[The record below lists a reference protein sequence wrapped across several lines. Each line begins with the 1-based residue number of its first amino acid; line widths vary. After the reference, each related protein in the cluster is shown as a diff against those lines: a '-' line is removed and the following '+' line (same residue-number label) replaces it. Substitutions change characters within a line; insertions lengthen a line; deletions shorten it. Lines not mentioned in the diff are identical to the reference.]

1 MVLLWL
7 HIKTLTECPVVP
19 VNLSIK
25 NVPDEVAAKLRQRAK
40 INHRSLQ
47 GELLALLQDSV
58 ETASKLSARELLQ
71 LVRDTG
77 LRTPREATATIRAI
91 RDAR

>member
-1 MVLLWL
+1 M
-7 HIKTLTECPVVP
+7 P

-25 NVPDEVAAKLRQRAK
+25 NVPDEVAEKLRQRAK

-58 ETASKLSARELLQ
+58 EPASKLNARELLQ

-77 LRTPREATATIRAI
+77 LRTPREATATLRAI
-91 RDAR
+91 RDAG

>member
-1 MVLLWL
+1 M
-7 HIKTLTECPVVP
+7 P

-58 ETASKLSARELLQ
+58 KPASKLNARELLQ

>member
-1 MVLLWL
+1 M
-7 HIKTLTECPVVP
+7 P

-25 NVPDEVAAKLRQRAK
+25 NVPDDVAVKLRQRAK
-40 INHRSLQ
+40 TNHRSLQ

-58 ETASKLSARELLQ
+58 EPASQLNARELLQ
-71 LVRDTG
+71 MVRDTG
-77 LRTPREATATIRAI
+77 LRTPREATTTIRAI

>member
-1 MVLLWL
+1 M
-7 HIKTLTECPVVP
+7 P

-58 ETASKLSARELLQ
+58 EPASKLNARELLQ

>member
-1 MVLLWL
+1 M
-7 HIKTLTECPVVP
+7 P

-58 ETASKLSARELLQ
+58 EPASKLNARELSQ

>member
-1 MVLLWL
+1 M
-7 HIKTLTECPVVP
+7 P

-25 NVPDEVAAKLRQRAK
+25 NVPDDVAVKLRQRAK
-40 INHRSLQ
+40 TNHRSLQ

-58 ETASKLSARELLQ
+58 EPASKLNARELLQ
-71 LVRDTG
+71 MVRDTG

>member
-1 MVLLWL
+1 M
-7 HIKTLTECPVVP
+7 ECPAVP

-25 NVPDEVAAKLRQRAK
+25 NVPDEVAEKLRQRAK

-58 ETASKLSARELLQ
+58 EPASKLNARELLQ

-77 LRTPREATATIRAI
+77 LRTPREATATLRAI
-91 RDAR
+91 RDAG

>member
-1 MVLLWL
+1 M
-7 HIKTLTECPVVP
+7 ECPAVP

-25 NVPDEVAAKLRQRAK
+25 NVPDEVAEKLRQRAK

-58 ETASKLSARELLQ
+58 EPASKLNARELLQ

>member
-1 MVLLWL
+1 MV
-7 HIKTLTECPVVP
+7 CPAVP

-25 NVPDEVAAKLRQRAK
+25 NVPDEVAEKLRQRAK

-58 ETASKLSARELLQ
+58 EPASKLNARELLQ

>member
-1 MVLLWL
+1 M
-7 HIKTLTECPVVP
+7 ECSAVP

-25 NVPDEVAAKLRQRAK
+25 NVPDEVAEKLRQRAK

-58 ETASKLSARELLQ
+58 EPASKLNARELLQ

-77 LRTPREATATIRAI
+77 LRTPRESTATIRAI
-91 RDAR
+91 RDAG

>member
-1 MVLLWL
+1 M
-7 HIKTLTECPVVP
+7 ECPAVP

-58 ETASKLSARELLQ
+58 EPASKLNARELLQ

>member
-7 HIKTLTECPVVP
+7 HIKTLMECPAVP

-25 NVPDEVAAKLRQRAK
+25 NVPDEVAEKLRQRAK

-58 ETASKLSARELLQ
+58 EPASKLNARELLQ

-77 LRTPREATATIRAI
+77 LRTPRESTATIRAI

>member
-1 MVLLWL
+1 
-7 HIKTLTECPVVP
+7 VP

-25 NVPDEVAAKLRQRAK
+25 NVPDEVAVKLRQRAK
-40 INHRSLQ
+40 TNHRSLQ

-58 ETASKLSARELLQ
+58 EPASKLNARELLQ
-71 LVRDTG
+71 MVRDTG

>member
-1 MVLLWL
+1 M
-7 HIKTLTECPVVP
+7 P

-58 ETASKLSARELLQ
+58 EPASKLNARELLQ
-71 LVRDTG
+71 MVRDTG

>member
-1 MVLLWL
+1 M
-7 HIKTLTECPVVP
+7 P

-58 ETASKLSARELLQ
+58 EPASKLNARELLQ

-77 LRTPREATATIRAI
+77 LGTPREATATLRAI
-91 RDAR
+91 RDAG

>member
-1 MVLLWL
+1 M
-7 HIKTLTECPVVP
+7 ECPAVP

-58 ETASKLSARELLQ
+58 KPASKLNARELLQ

>member
-1 MVLLWL
+1 M
-7 HIKTLTECPVVP
+7 P

-58 ETASKLSARELLQ
+58 ETASKLNARELLQ